1 MAVGS
6 EIINLTNEGLPDQ
19 PFDRAYS
26 FCIGTQLLQTPSFD
40 PRNGKLSFKVT
51 PDLFRVGVSGNT
63 GPTAALGLA
72 TADNISTLS
81 AWTSTSEIA
90 DDGLGF
96 GVYAVGFAEN
106 VNNGTLVNVMAAGES
121 IASVAK
127 DRIGSGV
134 SIGFDTFQSTSHGY
148 GLGDA
153 VVIYSGSPPTPLQSG
168 VTYYVIPSGINAFK
182 LAVSYAAAVAGSGVD
197 IAVSGGPVYL
207 RSDDTWEVRRNGLS
221 GQVAVYRNDIAIY
234 TYSGSTLK
242 SLRPFFWCRERST
255 SAVTPLF
262 KEIKVSGAS

>member
-6 EIINLTNEGLPDQ
+6 DIINLTDEGLPDQ

-40 PRNGKLSFKVT
+40 PRDGKLSFKVT
-51 PDLFRVGVSGNT
+51 PDLLRVGMPGNAT
-63 GPTAALGLA
+63 PTTVLGLV
-72 TADNISTLS
+72 TSENISTLS
-81 AWTSTSEIA
+81 AWTSSSEIS
-90 DDGLGF
+90 DDGTGF
-96 GVYAVGFAEN
+96 GIYTIGFAEN
-106 VNNGTLVNVMAAGES
+106 VSNGTLVNVMAAGES

-134 SIGFDTFQSTSHGY
+134 SIGFDTFQSASHGY

-153 VVIYSGSPPTPLQSG
+153 VVIYSGNPPTPLQSG

-182 LAVSYAAAVAGSGVD
+182 LAESYAGAVAGSGVD

-207 RSDDTWEVRRNGLS
+207 RSDDVWELRRDGLS
-221 GQVAVYRNDIAIY
+221 GQVDVYRNDNVIY
-234 TYSGSTLK
+234 TYSGTTLE
-242 SLRPFFWCRERST
+242 SLRPFFWSREK
-255 SAVTPLF
+255 SASATIPVF